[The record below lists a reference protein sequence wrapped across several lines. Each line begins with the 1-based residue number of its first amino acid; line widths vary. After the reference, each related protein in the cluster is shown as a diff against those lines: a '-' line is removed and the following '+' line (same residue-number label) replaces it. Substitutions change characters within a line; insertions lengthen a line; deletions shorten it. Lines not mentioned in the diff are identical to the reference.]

1 MIRCLDGSRAWHG
14 LVDFF
19 VWLVAVPGMVRL
31 NFWLCGSS
39 LSALSGNRLRHC
51 TDAVLALQW
60 GLVSIGF
67 VASGECLGLMSV
79 VWVKDCVH
87 RLGDGVLFVLCRGHH
102 SSLCVRT
109 GGARQLHPASGVF
122 CTCRTQWRRWMHF
135 CAAARHLVV
144 RLCFCRC
151 QFDRLCLVFSRQW
164 KVGLKPCRC
173 SPMVLVCAR
182 A

>member
-1 MIRCLDGSRAWHG
+1 VIRCLDGSRAWHG
-14 LVDFF
+14 LVEFF
-19 VWLVAVPGMVRL
+19 AWLVAVPGMVRL

-67 VASGECLGLMSV
+67 VASGEYLGLMSD

-109 GGARQLHPASGVF
+109 GGAR
-122 CTCRTQWRRWMHF
+122 
-135 CAAARHLVV
+135 CAASCQWSFLHLQNPVAT
-144 RLCFCRC
+144 LDAF
-151 QFDRLCLVFSRQW
+151 L
-164 KVGLKPCRC
+164 RC
-173 SPMVLVCAR
+173 STSLCCAPVSLPVSV
-182 A
+182 

>member
-1 MIRCLDGSRAWHG
+1 MAGSRTSHG
-14 LVDFF
+14 SIE
-19 VWLVAVPGMVRL
+19 
-31 NFWLCGSS
+31 FWLCGSS
-39 LSALSGNRLRHC
+39 LSALSGNSLRHC

-67 VASGECLGLMSV
+67 VVSGEYLGLMSD

-87 RLGDGVLFVLCRGHH
+87 RLGDGVLFVLCRGYH

-109 GGARQLHPASGVF
+109 GGARCAASCQWSFLHLQNPVA
-122 CTCRTQWRRWMHF
+122 TLDAF
-135 CAAARHLVV
+135 CASARHLVV
-144 RLCFCRC
+144 RLCLCRC

-173 SPMVLVCAR
+173 SPTVLVFAR